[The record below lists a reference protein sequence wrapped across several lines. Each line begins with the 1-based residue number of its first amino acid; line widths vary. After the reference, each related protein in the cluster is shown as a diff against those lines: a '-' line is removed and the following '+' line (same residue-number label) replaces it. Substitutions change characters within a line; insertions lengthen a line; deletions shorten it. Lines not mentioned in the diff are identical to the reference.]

1 MLENT
6 LNTSSLPE
14 IPDKRYFTIGE
25 ASALCQVKPH
35 VLRYWEQEF
44 RQLNPVRR
52 GKRRYYRRNDVLL
65 IRTIR
70 TLLYDKRFTIDGAR
84 GQLSSGKAQ
93 LASNESKIESV
104 AAKQSSKDVV
114 FYKQQIRQTIEELE
128 ELLRTMQTT
137 SSSA

>member
-6 LNTSSLPE
+6 LNKNSLSG

-52 GKRRYYRRNDVLL
+52 GKRRYYRRNDIILV
-65 IRTIR
+65 RTIR
-70 TLLYDKRFTIDGAR
+70 TLLYDNRFTIDGAR
-84 GQLSSGKAQ
+84 NQLENTKPQPPSDKNAMGQLAVKKP
-93 LASNESKIESV
+93 LKNV
-104 AAKQSSKDVV
+104 AFYQKQV
-114 FYKQQIRQTIEELE
+114 RQVITELE
-128 ELLRTMQTT
+128 DLLKTV
-137 SSSA
+137 SVK